1 MSCINVNI
9 ALNLILHTWVCIHTR
24 IHTHRMESTCILVP
38 VSPATLEL
46 TARVT

>member
-1 MSCINVNI
+1 MSCINVNSTQSDTSYMGM
-9 ALNLILHTWVCIHTR
+9 HTH

-38 VSPATLEL
+38 VSPATMEL